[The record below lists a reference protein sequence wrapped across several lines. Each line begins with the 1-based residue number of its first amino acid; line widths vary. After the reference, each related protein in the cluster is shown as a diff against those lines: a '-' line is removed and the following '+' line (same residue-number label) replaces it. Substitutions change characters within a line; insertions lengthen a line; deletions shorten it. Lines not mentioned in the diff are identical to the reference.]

1 MTTHLSPAAA
11 RQKQSM
17 NAVVMLLGVILF
29 TCFGAIAAKAAYD
42 DTSPGSTSQ
51 LKQLT
56 LEQLGNIKVTTAQ
69 RAPEQVRKT
78 SAAIYVITQ
87 EDIERSGATTIPDAL
102 RLVPGVE
109 VARIDSNK
117 WSIGIRG
124 FGSRLSRDVLVLI
137 DGRTVYT
144 TLLAGTYWEVQNVL
158 LQDVERIEMIRGPGA
173 TIWGPN
179 ALNGVINIIT
189 RSSKDTHGTLVNAGG
204 GNVDQGFLNA
214 RYGGGNGRTL
224 DYRVYGMGFLRGPE
238 YHTDGNHYD
247 SWRALQGGGRMDF
260 SVNERDS
267 FTLQGDIYDEGAGE
281 TVTAVTYALPYQ
293 QIVRGTEFL
302 SGGNILGRWQ
312 HKQGEGKDL
321 ELQFYYDR
329 TSRHEPN
336 FADYRN
342 TFDVDFLDRFRLPGR
357 QQITWG
363 FGARA
368 STGKNP
374 TIVSG
379 LYFLPETRTDT
390 LYTGFFQDEVG
401 LIQDRLSLQFGT
413 KLLKTNYTGFQLQ
426 PTARLLWTPTEKQ
439 SFWAAFTHALRTPS
453 DAERAF
459 YLTGFTGSFV
469 GGLPFFARF
478 NANPNFESE
487 QMNGY
492 EFGYRNLVR
501 KSLYFDF
508 AAFFNHYNDLFSE
521 DITGAPF
528 VETDPAPTHL
538 LLPAEFGNGLRGTTR
553 GIEVAP
559 EWRPF
564 NFWRL
569 AASYSFLQMEIEKRP
584 DSLDFGSAPAVAG
597 SSPRHQVTA
606 QSDFDLPK
614 AFSLDLTYRFVS
626 KLPAQ
631 RINAYSTGDVQ
642 FGWKPRP
649 YIRLS
654 IVGQNLLQ
662 PRHYEFASDPGPNVA
677 VKRSVYGQITWQ
689 R

>member
-1 MTTHLSPAAA
+1 MTTLLSSATSGQNQSRAA
-11 RQKQSM
+11 
-17 NAVVMLLGVILF
+17 VFGVILLI
-29 TCFGAIAAKAAYD
+29 CIASTPFYAEYD
-42 DTSPGSTSQ
+42 GTDQQSTNP

-87 EDIERSGATTIPDAL
+87 EDIERSGATSIPEAL
-102 RLVPGVE
+102 RLAPGVE

-158 LQDVERIEMIRGPGA
+158 LQDVERIEVIRGPGA

-189 RSSKDTHGTLVNAGG
+189 KSTKDTHGTLVNAGG
-204 GNVDQGFLNA
+204 GNVDQGFLNT
-214 RYGGGNGRTL
+214 RYGGGNGRTF
-224 DYRVYGMGFLRGPE
+224 DYRVYGLGFVRGPE
-238 YHTDGNHYD
+238 YHSDGNNYD

-260 SVNERDS
+260 STNERDS

-281 TVTAVTYALPYQ
+281 TVTAVTYAPPYQ
-293 QIVRGTEFL
+293 QIVQGTELL
-302 SGGNILGRWQ
+302 SGGNILGRWE
-312 HKQGEGKDL
+312 HTQGEGKDFQ
-321 ELQFYYDR
+321 LQFYYDR
-329 TSRHEPN
+329 TSRQEPN

-342 TFDVDFLDRFRLPGR
+342 TFDFDFLDRFRLPRR

-368 STGKNP
+368 STGRNP

-401 LIQDRLSLQFGT
+401 LVQDRLSLQFGT

-439 SFWAAFTHALRTPS
+439 TFWAAFTHALRTPS

-459 YLTGFTGSFV
+459 YLSGFTGRFV
-469 GGLPFFARF
+469 SGLPFFARF

-492 EFGYRNLVR
+492 ELGYRNLVR

-528 VETDPAPTHL
+528 IETNPAPTHV
-538 LLPAEFGNGLRGTTR
+538 LLPADFGNGLLGTTR

-564 NFWRL
+564 SFWRL
-569 AASYSFLQMEIEKRP
+569 AASYSFLQMEIQKRP
-584 DSLDFGSAPAVAG
+584 GSLDVGSAPSIVG

-606 QSDFDLPK
+606 QSNFDLTK
-614 AFSLDLTYRFVS
+614 ALSLDLTYRFVS
-626 KLPAQ
+626 KLSAQ
-631 RINAYSTGDVQ
+631 MINAYSTGDAQ
-642 FGWKPRP
+642 FAWKPRP

-654 IVGQNLLQ
+654 IVGQNLFQ
-662 PRHYEFASDPGPNVA
+662 PYHYEFASDPGPNVA
-677 VKRSVYGQITWQ
+677 IKRSVYGQITWQ